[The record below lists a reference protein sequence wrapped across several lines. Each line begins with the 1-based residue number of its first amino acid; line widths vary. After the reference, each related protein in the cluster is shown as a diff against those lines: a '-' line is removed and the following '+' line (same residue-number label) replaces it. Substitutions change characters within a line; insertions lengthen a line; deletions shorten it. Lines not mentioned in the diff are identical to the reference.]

1 MEFEGYPVFIT
12 QAPHVGAA
20 IKQGSVILKSLFDDA
35 KPRLEKLI
43 AWSKSFKPDTD
54 LNLKDIKGCWQKLL
68 PFESG

>member
-1 MEFEGYPVFIT
+1 MFIT

-54 LNLKDIKGCWQKLL
+54 LNQKTLKAVGRNYCRSNRVKTYL
-68 PFESG
+68 